1 MYEPIS
7 QGIAKLFAIHD
18 QLIEEIE
25 LLGFGLLA
33 NVVLFRVL
41 LYELLHHLSIKLK
54 VILFELFDQ
63 SLLPYGLHL
72 H

>member
-7 QGIAKLFAIHD
+7 QSIGKLFAIHD
-18 QLIEEIE
+18 QLVKEVE

-33 NVVLFRVL
+33 NIVLFRVL

-54 VILFELFDQ
+54 AILFKLFDQ
-63 SLLPYGLHL
+63 SLLQLGNHL